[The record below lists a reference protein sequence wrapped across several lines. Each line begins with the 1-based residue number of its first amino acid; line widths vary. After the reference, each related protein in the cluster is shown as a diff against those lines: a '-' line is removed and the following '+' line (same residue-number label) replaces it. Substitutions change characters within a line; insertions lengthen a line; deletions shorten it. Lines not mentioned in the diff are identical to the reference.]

1 MRWYIIKSLLEVSQ
15 LQSLHGVRSA
25 QSKQGESNSHLNVQA
40 IGYNWDIVFM
50 DSKPRHNK
58 SNKCCTF
65 EVFKTQFY
73 FAVVYVKTHSG
84 AL

>member
-25 QSKQGESNSHLNVQA
+25 QSKHGESNSHLNVQA

-50 DSKPRHNK
+50 DSKPCHNEF
-58 SNKCCTF
+58 NKYCTF
-65 EVFKTQFY
+65 
-73 FAVVYVKTHSG
+73 
-84 AL
+84 